1 MIKKNKGKLL
11 VTSLV
16 IILPIAV
23 GLLLWDRLPQRLATH
38 WGLDGTADGWSG
50 KAFAVFALPM
60 LLLVFHWLCVILT
73 TADPKNKA
81 QSQKAIGL
89 VFWIF
94 PVLSLVTG
102 AVVYTAALGVD
113 LGIDTVFLAA
123 TGLIF
128 VVVGN
133 YFPKYKHNY
142 TLGIR
147 VKWALESEDNW
158 NATHRFGGK
167 VWVAGGL
174 LMMLSVFLLPKA
186 AVPIVF
192 VVLLTLMAVIP
203 TVYSYLYYRRQKA
216 TGTLTVTDP
225 LTKGQK
231 WTIRV
236 VLIITLMITLG
247 CVYLLFSGDIGIRY
261 GDTAFTIEAAYYRG
275 LSVDYADIETIE
287 YREGEPAGTRTNG
300 FGSPR
305 LQMGS
310 FRNDEYGPY
319 TRYAYTRCPSCVVLT
334 VKGETLV
341 LSGTDEESTMEIYRR
356 LLEKTEGRG

>member
-1 MIKKNKGKLL
+1 MLKKNKGRLL

-16 IILPIAV
+16 VLLPIAV
-23 GLLLWDRLPQRLATH
+23 GLILWDRLPERLATH
-38 WGLDGTADGWSG
+38 WGMDGTANGWSG

-60 LLLVFHWLCVILT
+60 FLLVFHWLCVILT
-73 TADPKNKA
+73 TADPKNKN

-102 AVVYTAALGVD
+102 AVVYSAALGVD
-113 LGIDTVFLAA
+113 LGIDTLFLAA

-142 TLGIR
+142 TLGIK

-158 NATHRFGGK
+158 TATHRLGGK

-174 LMMLSVFLLPKA
+174 LMTFSVFLLPKA
-186 AVPIVF
+186 AVPIAF
-192 VVLLTLMAVIP
+192 VALLTLMAVIP
-203 TVYSYLYYRRQKA
+203 TGYSYLYYRRQKA
-216 TGTLTVTDP
+216 AGTLKVTDP
-225 LTKGQK
+225 LSKGQK
-231 WTIRV
+231 WVARV
-236 VLIITLMITLG
+236 VLLIVLLTTLG
-247 CVYLLFSGDIGIRY
+247 CVYLLFSGDIRIRY
-261 GDTAFTIEAAYYRG
+261 NETAFAVEAAYYQD
-275 LSVDYADIETIE
+275 LSVNYADIDTVE
-287 YREGEPAGTRTNG
+287 YREADTAGTRTNG

-319 TRYAYTRCPSCVVLT
+319 TRYTYTRCASCVVLT

-341 LSGTDEESTMEIYRR
+341 LSGPDEESTKEIYNS
-356 LLEKTEGRG
+356 LMGKLNDP